1 MKKNLIIYKTKFFK
15 MKAIAFMPNA
25 TIDERVAQL
34 KKICHSESEETYNRT
49 LTDSEIER
57 EKTNYVDNGIRLKD
71 VEVEAKAS
79 ADSFNAKKTAIK
91 KEMDEQLE
99 RVQNRSRKVYDTLYG
114 VANPENGQM
123 EFYDKFG
130 ELISSRGLTPD
141 EFNGK
146 LFDNEGEASAGA
158 EPLGIGFEKPKPDI
172 EDAEYEE
179 VKNETQAESETE
191 ATETQETGEKPRKN
205 SKRTKDKETD

>member
-1 MKKNLIIYKTKFFK
+1 
-15 MKAIAFMPNA
+15 MKAIAFMPNS

-158 EPLGIGFEKPKPDI
+158 EPLGIGLEKPKPDI

-191 ATETQETGEKPRKN
+191 ATETQETGKKPRKN
-205 SKRTKDKETD
+205 SKRTKDKETE

>member
-1 MKKNLIIYKTKFFK
+1 
-15 MKAIAFMPNA
+15 MKAIAFMPNS

-179 VKNETQAESETE
+179 VKNETQADSETE
-191 ATETQETGEKPRKN
+191 ATETQETGKKPRKN

>member
-1 MKKNLIIYKTKFFK
+1 

-179 VKNETQAESETE
+179 VKNETQADSETE
-191 ATETQETGEKPRKN
+191 ATETQETGKKPRKN

>member
-1 MKKNLIIYKTKFFK
+1 MN
-15 MKAIAFMPNA
+15 
-25 TIDERVAQL
+25 
-34 KKICHSESEETYNRT
+34 
-49 LTDSEIER
+49 
-57 EKTNYVDNGIRLKD
+57 
-71 VEVEAKAS
+71 
-79 ADSFNAKKTAIK
+79 
-91 KEMDEQLE
+91 EQLE

-158 EPLGIGFEKPKPDI
+158 EPMGIGFEKPKPDI

-179 VKNETQAESETE
+179 VKSETE
-191 ATETQETGEKPRKN
+191 ATETQETGKKPRKN

>member
-1 MKKNLIIYKTKFFK
+1 

-158 EPLGIGFEKPKPDI
+158 EPLGIGFEKPKPDF

-191 ATETQETGEKPRKN
+191 ATETQETGKKPRKN
-205 SKRTKDKETD
+205 SKRTKDKETE

>member
-1 MKKNLIIYKTKFFK
+1 
-15 MKAIAFMPNA
+15 MKAIAFLPNA

-71 VEVEAKAS
+71 VEGEAKAS
-79 ADSFNAKKTAIK
+79 ADSINAKKTAIK

-158 EPLGIGFEKPKPDI
+158 EPLGIGFEKPKQDI

-179 VKNETQAESETE
+179 VKNETQEESETE
-191 ATETQETGEKPRKN
+191 ATETQETGKKPRKN
-205 SKRTKDKETD
+205 SKRTKVKETD

>member
-1 MKKNLIIYKTKFFK
+1 

-130 ELISSRGLTPD
+130 ELISSRGLTLD

-172 EDAEYEE
+172 EDAEFEE

-191 ATETQETGEKPRKN
+191 ATETQETGKKPRKN

>member
-1 MKKNLIIYKTKFFK
+1 
-15 MKAIAFMPNA
+15 MKAIAFLPND

-146 LFDNEGEASAGA
+146 LFDKEGEASAGA

-191 ATETQETGEKPRKN
+191 ATETQETGKKPRKN

>member
-1 MKKNLIIYKTKFFK
+1 

-146 LFDNEGEASAGA
+146 LFDNDGEASAGA

-191 ATETQETGEKPRKN
+191 ATETQETGKKPRKN
-205 SKRTKDKETD
+205 SKRPKDKETD

>member
-1 MKKNLIIYKTKFFK
+1 

-172 EDAEYEE
+172 MDVEYEE

-191 ATETQETGEKPRKN
+191 ATETQETGKKPRKN
-205 SKRTKDKETD
+205 SKRTKDNETD

>member
-1 MKKNLIIYKTKFFK
+1 

-25 TIDERVAQL
+25 TIDERVEQL
-34 KKICHSESEETYNRT
+34 KKICHSESQETYNRT

-191 ATETQETGEKPRKN
+191 ATETQETGKKPRKN

>member
-1 MKKNLIIYKTKFFK
+1 

>member
-1 MKKNLIIYKTKFFK
+1 
-15 MKAIAFMPNA
+15 MKAIAFLPNA

-191 ATETQETGEKPRKN
+191 ATETQETGKKPRKN

>member
-1 MKKNLIIYKTKFFK
+1 

-172 EDAEYEE
+172 EDAEFEE

-191 ATETQETGEKPRKN
+191 ATETQETGKKPRKN

>member
-1 MKKNLIIYKTKFFK
+1 
-15 MKAIAFMPNA
+15 MKAIAFLPNA
-25 TIDERVAQL
+25 TIDERVEQL

-99 RVQNRSRKVYDTLYG
+99 RVQNRSRKVYDTLY
-114 VANPENGQM
+114 
-123 EFYDKFG
+123 
-130 ELISSRGLTPD
+130 
-141 EFNGK
+141 
-146 LFDNEGEASAGA
+146 
-158 EPLGIGFEKPKPDI
+158 
-172 EDAEYEE
+172 
-179 VKNETQAESETE
+179 
-191 ATETQETGEKPRKN
+191 
-205 SKRTKDKETD
+205 

>member
-1 MKKNLIIYKTKFFK
+1 
-15 MKAIAFMPNA
+15 MKAIAFLPNA

-191 ATETQETGEKPRKN
+191 ATETQETGKKPRKN
-205 SKRTKDKETD
+205 SKRTKDKETE

>member
-1 MKKNLIIYKTKFFK
+1 
-15 MKAIAFMPNA
+15 MKAIAFLPNA
-25 TIDERVAQL
+25 TIDERVVQL

-191 ATETQETGEKPRKN
+191 ATETQETGKKPRKN

>member
-1 MKKNLIIYKTKFFK
+1 

-158 EPLGIGFEKPKPDI
+158 EPLGIGFEKPKPYI

-191 ATETQETGEKPRKN
+191 ATETQETGKKPRKN

>member
-1 MKKNLIIYKTKFFK
+1 

-146 LFDNEGEASAGA
+146 LFDNDGEASAGA

-191 ATETQETGEKPRKN
+191 ATETQETGKKPRKN

>member
-1 MKKNLIIYKTKFFK
+1 

-25 TIDERVAQL
+25 TIDERVVQL

-158 EPLGIGFEKPKPDI
+158 ETLGIGFEKPKPDI

-191 ATETQETGEKPRKN
+191 ATETQETGKKPRL
-205 SKRTKDKETD
+205 EL

>member
-1 MKKNLIIYKTKFFK
+1 

-99 RVQNRSRKVYDTLYG
+99 RVQNRSRKVYDALYG

-191 ATETQETGEKPRKN
+191 ATETQETGKKPRKN

>member
-1 MKKNLIIYKTKFFK
+1 
-15 MKAIAFMPNA
+15 MKAIAFLPNA

-57 EKTNYVDNGIRLKD
+57 KKTNYVDNGIRLKD

-179 VKNETQAESETE
+179 VKNETQVESETE
-191 ATETQETGEKPRKN
+191 ATKTQETGKKPRKN

>member
-1 MKKNLIIYKTKFFK
+1 
-15 MKAIAFMPNA
+15 MKAIAFLPNA

-71 VEVEAKAS
+71 VEVEAKAG

-191 ATETQETGEKPRKN
+191 ATETQETGKKPRKN

>member
-1 MKKNLIIYKTKFFK
+1 
-15 MKAIAFMPNA
+15 MKAIAFLPNA

-191 ATETQETGEKPRKN
+191 ATETQETGKKPRRN
-205 SKRTKDKETD
+205 SKRTKDKETE

>member
-1 MKKNLIIYKTKFFK
+1 

-146 LFDNEGEASAGA
+146 LFDNDGEAPQPVADNPR
-158 EPLGIGFEKPKPDI
+158 EIGYEKPTPDI

-191 ATETQETGEKPRKN
+191 AKETQETGKKPRKN
-205 SKRTKDKETD
+205 SKRTKDKETE

>member
-1 MKKNLIIYKTKFFK
+1 

-79 ADSFNAKKTAIK
+79 GCNTPKEPSFFVHY
-91 KEMDEQLE
+91 LP
-99 RVQNRSRKVYDTLYG
+99 Y
-114 VANPENGQM
+114 
-123 EFYDKFG
+123 
-130 ELISSRGLTPD
+130 
-141 EFNGK
+141 
-146 LFDNEGEASAGA
+146 
-158 EPLGIGFEKPKPDI
+158 
-172 EDAEYEE
+172 
-179 VKNETQAESETE
+179 
-191 ATETQETGEKPRKN
+191 
-205 SKRTKDKETD
+205 

>member
-1 MKKNLIIYKTKFFK
+1 
-15 MKAIAFMPNA
+15 MKAIAFMPNS

-191 ATETQETGEKPRKN
+191 ATETQETGKKPRKN

>member
-1 MKKNLIIYKTKFFK
+1 

-191 ATETQETGEKPRKN
+191 ATETQETGKKPRKN
-205 SKRTKDKETD
+205 SKRTKDNETD

>member
-1 MKKNLIIYKTKFFK
+1 MKTIL
-15 MKAIAFMPNA
+15 FMPNA

-191 ATETQETGEKPRKN
+191 ATETQETGKKPRKN

>member
-1 MKKNLIIYKTKFFK
+1 
-15 MKAIAFMPNA
+15 MKAIAFLPNA
-25 TIDERVAQL
+25 TNDERVAQL

-146 LFDNEGEASAGA
+146 LFNNEGEASAGA

-191 ATETQETGEKPRKN
+191 ATETQETGKKPRKN

>member
-1 MKKNLIIYKTKFFK
+1 MAK
-15 MKAIAFMPNA
+15 
-25 TIDERVAQL
+25 L

-91 KEMDEQLE
+91 KEMEEQLE

-123 EFYDKFG
+123 EFYDKYG
-130 ELISSRGLTPD
+130 ELISSRALIPD

-146 LFDNEGEASAGA
+146 LFDNDGESSADA
-158 EPLGIGFEKPKPDI
+158 EPIEIGFEKLKSDI

-179 VKNETQAESETE
+179 VKNE
-191 ATETQETGEKPRKN
+191 
-205 SKRTKDKETD
+205 KEEECAIS

>member
-1 MKKNLIIYKTKFFK
+1 

-71 VEVEAKAS
+71 VEVEAKSS

-191 ATETQETGEKPRKN
+191 ATETQETGKKPRKN

>member
-1 MKKNLIIYKTKFFK
+1 

-34 KKICHSESEETYNRT
+34 KKICHSESEQTYNRT

-146 LFDNEGEASAGA
+146 LFDNEGEASEGA

-191 ATETQETGEKPRKN
+191 ATETQETGKKPRKN

>member
-1 MKKNLIIYKTKFFK
+1 

-114 VANPENGQM
+114 VANPENRQM

-191 ATETQETGEKPRKN
+191 ATETQETGKKPRKN